1 MSAPLAPSR
10 ARRRV
15 RARAARVLACLA
27 TIAASVARPTA
38 AHAQL
43 FAHRA
48 MVPVPLDDST
58 RRNGLLPGFS
68 YMADLQ
74 RGWGSAGDDRAW
86 DARLAGTIELW
97 RVSRRTALLFAA
109 ADELVA
115 NSRRDSGFNPR
126 GISWELSAGAA
137 HRFDRA
143 GGLTVHLDFVHYCR
157 HAVDNLDT
165 PALLPEPGDTLSQR
179 TMSANGP
186 RLRVIAPVMRAG
198 GRVRVRGA
206 VAAERYQQ
214 QWDGRQTLD
223 GSVATER
230 LDAWLYARGAASTD
244 VRVDIGPDGRSSL
257 FVRGSGIVV
266 LFAGAPAEPG
276 ASRGRANHRLEIGW
290 RAPGSGGALELYGA
304 TERLFDDLGT
314 LVPRPSRVVGI
325 GLRLAE
331 RNQF

>member
-1 MSAPLAPSR
+1 
-10 ARRRV
+10 
-15 RARAARVLACLA
+15 
-27 TIAASVARPTA
+27 
-38 AHAQL
+38 
-43 FAHRA
+43 

-97 RVSRRTALLFAA
+97 RAHGRTALLIGV

-115 NSRRDSGFNPR
+115 NARRDGGFNPR
-126 GISWELSAGAA
+126 GITWELSGGAA

-143 GGLTVHLDFVHYCR
+143 GGVTVQLDFVHYCR
-157 HAVDNLDT
+157 HAVDNLDM
-165 PALLPEPGDTLSQR
+165 PGGPPGPGDVPSQR

-186 RLRVIAPVMRAG
+186 RLRVIAPAMPVGR
-198 GRVRVRGA
+198 RVRVRGA
-206 VAAERYQQ
+206 IAGERYQQ
-214 QWDGRQTLD
+214 QWDGRQTLA
-223 GSVATER
+223 GSLPTEQ
-230 LDAWLYARGAASTD
+230 LDAWSHARGAASTD
-244 VRVDIGPDGRSSL
+244 LRVDVGPQGRSSL
-257 FVRGSGIVV
+257 FARASGILVV
-266 LFAGAPAEPG
+266 FAGAPAVPG
-276 ASRGRANHRLEIGW
+276 ASAGRTNHRLEVGW

-304 TERLFDDLGT
+304 TERVFDDLAEV
-314 LVPRPSRVVGI
+314 VPRRSRVFGI